1 MLKSWFAVMC
11 CAALGLSTHS
21 AVQYVAADEWD
32 DQADSIIASLSTED
46 LIGQMAQIDISVLM
60 TDDLELDEDV
70 VRKFAKL
77 RVGSY
82 LNSPLTNGPING
94 TYLWTATKWRE
105 VVTRIQEITME
116 ENGGH
121 PMIYG
126 VDSVHGAIFV
136 EGATLFGHQIN
147 GAASFNPDLV
157 YEQGRITGRDT
168 EAAGIPW
175 IFGPILG
182 ISRNPLWPRTFE
194 TFGEDPYLA
203 GVMGDA
209 IIRGLQS
216 NNNTAACMK
225 HWIVYTKTPTGH
237 DKDAVTVSDFDLLNL
252 FLPSFKAA
260 VDAGVLSAMENY
272 ISVNGVPLVSN
283 TKLMNALLRD
293 DLGWDGMMVTD
304 YAEIDQLTDFHR
316 IARTYDEATRI
327 SLTRASVDMSMIA
340 TDDSFMNGTKALLE
354 QSPQYLSRVKASAR
368 RVIKL
373 KLQLG
378 LYDNPVPG
386 EANVDLIGNA
396 NDTATALEL
405 ARESIVLLQNN
416 DTLPLSEDASVFL
429 TGHSADDIGLQC
441 GGWTIEWQGYS
452 SMDELYPLGST
463 VKDNMVKIAGN
474 DSLTYFNGLS
484 YNGSY
489 SDADLATAMEYAKN
503 AEYTVAVIGEGP
515 YAEKPG
521 DINDLALP
529 AGQIEYVKQLAST
542 GTKVIVVLFEGRPR
556 LLGDLPENVYAVV
569 NGLLACEMGGQA
581 VAEIIYGQVNPS
593 GRMPITYPKDPANIE
608 MPYNHPVT
616 TMCEDSSETPYYCEM
631 QWEFGTGL
639 SYTEFTYSDM
649 TLSKSTIL
657 DPSDSIVVS
666 VDVTNS
672 GSMAGK
678 ETVMLFLIQPF
689 RSLNVPEMKQL
700 KKFSKISLEVG
711 ETQTVSFTL
720 TADDWSSY
728 YPQIGQG
735 LKKVAE
741 DSEFWVAIKPETD
754 CDVYNATALPDS
766 LCANFTLSTGEYPY
780 GTFAIPW

>member
-1 MLKSWFAVMC
+1 MLKSWFTATFLT
-11 CAALGLSTHS
+11 ALGLSTC
-21 AVQYVAADEWD
+21 QYVAADQWD
-32 DQADSIIASLSTED
+32 GRADEIVDSFSTED

-60 TDDLELDEDV
+60 TDDLELDEDT
-70 VRKFAKL
+70 VRKYAKM

-82 LNSPLTNGPING
+82 LNSPLTSGPKNG
-94 TYLWTATKWRE
+94 TYLWTAEKWCE

-136 EGATLFGHQIN
+136 RGATLFGQQIN
-147 GAASFNPDLV
+147 GAASFRPDLV
-157 YEQGRITGRDT
+157 YEQGRITARDT
-168 EAAGIPW
+168 LAVGIPW

-194 TFGEDPYLA
+194 TFSEDPYLDS
-203 GVMGDA
+203 VMADA
-209 IIRGLQS
+209 IVRGLQS
-216 NNNTAACMK
+216 NGSTAACMK

-237 DKDAVTVSDFDLLNL
+237 DKDAVTVSDYDLLNY
-252 FLPSFKAA
+252 FLPPFKAA
-260 VDAGVLSAMENY
+260 VGAGVLSAMENY

-304 YAEIDQLTDFHR
+304 YAEIDQLADFHR
-316 IARTYDEATRI
+316 VARTYDEATRI

-354 QSPQYLSRVKASAR
+354 QSPQYLARVKASAR
-368 RVIKL
+368 RVVKL

-386 EANVDLIGNA
+386 EANVDLIGSE

-405 ARESIVLLQNN
+405 ARESIVLLKNN
-416 DTLPLSEDASVFL
+416 DSVLPLAEDASVFL
-429 TGHSADDIGLQC
+429 TGHAADDIGHN
-441 GGWTIEWQGYS
+441 
-452 SMDELYPLGST
+452 ELYPLGST
-463 VKDNMVKIAGN
+463 VKENIESITGN
-474 DSLTYFNGLS
+474 SSSVSYFNGLN
-484 YNGSY
+484 YTGEY
-489 SDADLATAMEYAKN
+489 SDADLATATEYASR
-503 AEYTVAVIGEGP
+503 AEFTVAVIGEGP

-556 LLGDLPENVYAVV
+556 LLGDLTDTVYAVID
-569 NGLLACEMGGQA
+569 GLLACEMGGQA
-581 VAEIIYGQVNPS
+581 VAEILYCKVNPS
-593 GRMPITYPKDPANIE
+593 GRLPITYPKDPANVE
-608 MPYNHPVT
+608 MVYNHPVT
-616 TMCEDSSETPYYCEM
+616 TMCEDSTETPYYCENE
-631 QWEFGTGL
+631 WDFGTGL
-639 SYTEFTYSDM
+639 SYTDFTYSAV
-649 TLSKSTIL
+649 TLSKDTIQ
-657 DPSDSIVVS
+657 DPNDSIAVS

-678 ETVMLFLIQPF
+678 ETVMLFLIQPY

-711 ETQTVSFTL
+711 ETQTVQFTL
-720 TADDWSSY
+720 MAEDWSVY
-728 YPQIGQG
+728 YPQIGRG
-735 LKKVAE
+735 LKLVAE

-754 CDVYNATALPDS
+754 CDVYNETTIRSS
-766 LCANFTLSTGEYPY
+766 LCSNFTLSTGEYPF
-780 GTFAIPW
+780 GTIEIPW

>member
-1 MLKSWFAVMC
+1 MLKSWFTAVF
-11 CAALGLSTHS
+11 CAALGLSAH
-21 AVQYVAADEWD
+21 QYVAADQWD
-32 DQADSIIASLSTED
+32 ARADEIVDSMTSAD

-70 VRKFAKL
+70 VRKYAKL

-94 TYLWTATKWRE
+94 TYLWTAEKWRE

-136 EGATLFGHQIN
+136 RGAAIFGQQIN
-147 GAASFNPDLV
+147 GAASFRPDLV
-157 YEQGRITGRDT
+157 YEQGRITARDT
-168 EAAGIPW
+168 LAAGIPW

-194 TFGEDPYLA
+194 TFGEDPYLDS
-203 GVMGDA
+203 VMADA
-209 IIRGLQS
+209 IVRGLQS
-216 NNNTAACMK
+216 NGSTAACMK
-225 HWIVYTKTPTGH
+225 HWIVYTKTPSGH
-237 DKDAVTVSDFDLLNL
+237 DKDAVTVSDYDLLNY
-252 FLPSFKAA
+252 FLPPFKSA

-283 TKLMNALLRD
+283 TKLMNGLLRD

-304 YAEIDQLTDFHR
+304 YAEIDQLADFHR
-316 IARTYDEATRI
+316 VARTYEEATRI

-340 TDDSFMNGTKALLE
+340 TDDSFMNGTTALLQ

-368 RVIKL
+368 RVVKL

-386 EANVDLIGNA
+386 EANLALLGNE

-405 ARESIVLLQNN
+405 ARESVVLLKNN
-416 DTLPLSEDASVFL
+416 ASVLPLAEDASVFL
-429 TGHSADDIGLQC
+429 TGHAADDIGLQC
-441 GGWTIEWQGYS
+441 GGWTIEWQGYAGHN
-452 SMDELYPLGST
+452 ELYPLGST
-463 VKDNMVKIAGN
+463 VKDNIETITGN
-474 DSLTYFNGLS
+474 SSSVTYFNGLN
-484 YNGSY
+484 YTGEY
-489 SDADLATAMEYAKN
+489 SEADLATAMEYASN
-503 AEYTVAVIGEGP
+503 AEFTIAVIGEGP

-521 DINDLALP
+521 DIDDLALP

-542 GTKVIVVLFEGRPR
+542 GTKVVVVLFEGRPR
-556 LLGDLPENVYAVV
+556 LLGDLTDYAFSIID
-569 NGLLACEMGGQA
+569 GLLACEMGGQA
-581 VAEIIYGQVNPS
+581 VAEILYGKVNPS
-593 GRMPITYPKDPANIE
+593 GRMPITYPKDPANVE
-608 MPYNHPVT
+608 MVYNHPVT
-616 TMCEDSSETPYYCEM
+616 TMCENSTETPYYCENE
-631 QWEFGTGL
+631 WDFGTGL
-639 SYTEFTYSDM
+639 SYTEFAYSAV
-649 TLSKSTIL
+649 TLSKDTIQ
-657 DPSDSIVVS
+657 DSSESITIS

-711 ETQTVSFTL
+711 ETQTVQFTL
-720 TADDWSSY
+720 TADDWSVY
-728 YPQIGQG
+728 YPQIGKG
-735 LKKVAE
+735 LKKIAE

-754 CDVYNATALPDS
+754 CDVYNETAVRSS
-766 LCANFTLSTGEYPY
+766 LCSNFTLSTGEYPF
-780 GTFAIPW
+780 GTIDIPW